1 LAYEVELEVEYVSL
15 LVHQVLLVLALDLH
29 ALELLTIVLYYR
41 VLQVLTCS
49 TLTLTVFDQAL
60 NTATLLVSY

>member
-1 LAYEVELEVEYVSL
+1 MAYEVELEVEYVSL